1 MFVGGTDCLCFWCSW
16 NLLLLLTDV
25 FLIDQ
30 VQTFDGQITV
40 VAYCSGVVV
49 YVLIITY
56 IIAICCA
63 VAVWYTSHWVSAE
76 YWLQCFDDFHC
87 EDNGSLA
94 YNCPARPL
102 CIGPRHIYLMF
113 ASQLNNGC
121 ADNVK
126 ILHYLLACDC
136 NCCAIQRWRRSVIST
151 IVDTIFPFALRPVTG
166 RPISSSAGCSESSC
180 SMY

>member
-63 VAVWYTSHWVSAE
+63 VAV
-76 YWLQCFDDFHC
+76 
-87 EDNGSLA
+87 
-94 YNCPARPL
+94 
-102 CIGPRHIYLMF
+102 
-113 ASQLNNGC
+113 
-121 ADNVK
+121 
-126 ILHYLLACDC
+126 
-136 NCCAIQRWRRSVIST
+136 
-151 IVDTIFPFALRPVTG
+151 
-166 RPISSSAGCSESSC
+166 
-180 SMY
+180 